1 VRTSDTSSS
10 RPGASVSRFSARSF
24 AHFHHRPGGEA
35 GHWDAQRCAHSG
47 ADQEAELVSIVRTR
61 RAQIGVHPATID
73 VQRDG
78 QIDSQGRVRRWLRVE
93 GKVKGT
99 KVRFL

>member
-1 VRTSDTSSS
+1 M
-10 RPGASVSRFSARSF
+10 
-24 AHFHHRPGGEA
+24 
-35 GHWDAQRCAHSG
+35 
-47 ADQEAELVSIVRTR
+47 SIVRTR

-93 GKVKGT
+93 GKTKGMYELCWYLQRIPALAALTWGQKVIQTSDGKIKGT

>member
-1 VRTSDTSSS
+1 
-10 RPGASVSRFSARSF
+10 
-24 AHFHHRPGGEA
+24 
-35 GHWDAQRCAHSG
+35 
-47 ADQEAELVSIVRTR
+47 LVSIVRTR
-61 RAQIGVHPATID
+61 RAQIGVDPATID